1 MSELPKTLKRTQFGN
16 PILRTPAHE
25 VDSGEIA
32 STKVQSLIRDM
43 YYTLTTKKYGVG
55 LAAPQVG
62 VPLRLS
68 VIYIQ
73 PTSHRPDVQKFQQV
87 IINPSFE
94 PIGRREQMWEG
105 CLSFAGAKDSVFA
118 KALRYKKIRARWY
131 DEDGVYHDEVLSGL
145 PAHVFQ
151 HETDHLNGILFVDRV
166 KDSTSWMNAAEYRAR
181 IVQPELRRKA
191 RRRAAS

>member
-1 MSELPKTLKRTQFGN
+1 MSGRPKILKRTQFGN
-16 PILRTPAHE
+16 PILRTPARQIAIDE
-25 VDSGEIA
+25 VSSAKI
-32 STKVQSLIRDM
+32 QSLIQDM
-43 YYTLTTKKYGVG
+43 YHTLTTKKYGVG

-62 VPLRLS
+62 VSLRLS
-68 VIYIQ
+68 VICIQ
-73 PTSHRPDVQKFQQV
+73 PTSHRPDVQEFQQV

-118 KALRYKKIRARWY
+118 KAMRYKKVQAHWY
-131 DEDGVYHDEVLSGL
+131 DEKGVYHKEVLSGL

-166 KDSTSWMNAAEYRAR
+166 KDQTTWMNATEYRKR
-181 IVQPELRRKA
+181 IVESEMRRQS
-191 RRRAAS
+191 RRRTVS

>member
-1 MSELPKTLKRTQFGN
+1 MSEPPKTLKRTQFGN
-16 PILRTPAHE
+16 PILRTPARE
-25 VDSGEIA
+25 IDSSEIA
-32 STKVQSLIRDM
+32 SVKVQSLIRDM

-62 VPLRLS
+62 VPLCLS

-87 IINPSFE
+87 IINPSFK

-118 KALRYKKIRARWY
+118 KALRYKKIQARWH
-131 DEDGVYHDEVLSGL
+131 DEHGVCHDEVLSGL

-166 KDSTSWMNAAEYRAR
+166 KDSTTWMNAAEYRTR
-181 IVQPELRRKA
+181 VVEPEM
-191 RRRAAS
+191 RRRARQRAVS